1 MTTLIVPED
10 GVEMLPVFPVS
21 ISKVGSNNGGGNYAA
36 TMNNVIVTDF
46 PDNIMANLDST
57 LLEANLLVT
66 CVDTTN
72 ANAVVNNVPYTFYD
86 QISDRYVGQ
95 DVLIRSATFTSQG
108 GARTLDVSGMHNLRR
123 ESMNCFEDSWTSKNA
138 KSLMGTAL
146 ASSADN
152 GQPVSTLMT
161 GTASL
166 IQYPLNE
173 MFGFCKGRENFYTKE
188 NGKCTVTVNLDPTK
202 GGAFKALNPIY
213 QLVSGPAYSCSSAT
227 LVNNTDIDTVVL
239 TNSPLVAPIVGQT
252 FVISYEDTSPS
263 LVGKTT
269 RFKTGLGFVTGWT
282 ANTNTLDISCENAII
297 DNDAVPINIS
307 VQLLNVPITGAQ
319 TRNMFAFADKTL
331 SNIGQATTL
340 TTVKNDWANTGAV
353 QLVLNAGQKYLVIYA
368 SALTG
373 QIKYKYLV
381 LTGADLTTANTA
393 GTATVTFAA
402 TTLGANAET
411 IVNPIFIPIT
421 YNPDTLV
428 FSYQITDWNMVLY
441 QNVFKPEKQMKQYM
455 SWVYDPITFQSQS
468 EQSFTVLIRPNA
480 LMLMVLTPLNGSVV
494 STRDTCTQ
502 IQMYLDDVPTTNI
515 PLTLGTD
522 EYNAIVMVQNYG
534 SGSPYVELE
543 SLVPDLSVSNTSA
556 TVIPLMIAQL
566 TEGAQRFQIT
576 FTSSGVLTQK
586 NGYIFQLVQ
595 QTL

>member
-1 MTTLIVPED
+1 MDPI
-10 GVEMLPVFPVS
+10 FPVS
-21 ISKVGSNNGGGNYAA
+21 ISKVGSNNGGGNYSS

-46 PDNIMANLDST
+46 PDSIMANLDST

-152 GQPVSTLMT
+152 GQPVSTLKT
-161 GTASL
+161 GTPSL

-202 GGAFKALNPIY
+202 GGAFKALPP
-213 QLVSGPAYSCSSAT
+213 VVTTGPTYSCSAAT
-227 LVNNTDIDTVVL
+227 LGAGGLNTTIATVTLSNPPAVDPAANDVFL
-239 TNSPLVAPIVGQT
+239 IT
-252 FVISYEDTSPS
+252 YEDTTPA
-263 LVGKTT
+263 LATNAN
-269 RFKTGLGFVTGWT
+269 RFKSIFGLVTAYAANVITVTTGVAVGAAASIPQNVAVQKMVVTLANANTIGQQLVDAKTVDGDGKATQLVIT
-282 ANTNTLDISCENAII
+282 ANFATQVL
-297 DNDAVPINIS
+297 
-307 VQLLNVPITGAQ
+307 AQ
-319 TRNMFAFADKTL
+319 
-331 SNIGQATTL
+331 
-340 TTVKNDWANTGAV
+340 
-353 QLVLNAGQKYLVIYA
+353 AGYPNPSKWLYVYYSIA
-368 SALTG
+368 SRT
-373 QIKYKYLV
+373 IKYKL
-381 LTGADLTTANTA
+381 LTLSGNTTTADANNPSK
-393 GTATVTFAA
+393 ATITFNQV
-402 TTLGANAET
+402 TLGAANEPLT
-411 IVNPIFIPIT
+411 TGLLIPSTQIG
-421 YNPDTLV
+421 YDPDGLA